1 MVSKFFLIFSLIG
14 LTACST
20 YQLRLQK
27 TRQLLKGQ
35 QYSEAA
41 ASVQEKAFKEG
52 DDQLIYLLDYALIQQ
67 YAGNYDESNKAFQLA
82 DQISE
87 VKDYHSISRIT
98 GSLLLNESLVQ
109 YKGDAFEK
117 ILINAFGSINYLM
130 MNNQESALIEVR
142 RLNEKLRLYREEA
155 KKDFGQNAFAL
166 YVSAMAWEEDGKYD
180 DAYIDYEKV
189 HKLAPHLDFVKKDL
203 IRASIV
209 SQRKEMTKKW
219 KKEFSG
225 VELGEQW
232 KDRENGELVLLYQQG
247 WGPRKRPNPVWLR
260 VPKLYPLRSRT
271 AKARLDITGA
281 IGAETE
287 KLFSVEQV
295 AIQTL
300 DDEYA
305 GLIAKRIAG
314 RVVKD
319 TVANEIGKKN
329 KGLGNLARLAMDI
342 VDQADLRQWSTLPQ
356 SLQVARVYLK
366 EGTYKVR
373 VQGLTGAGVPSG
385 ESMPEK
391 EIVIQKGKKTFLNW
405 RSFY

>member
-1 MVSKFFLIFSLIG
+1 MTGKFKSRTLALI
-14 LTACST
+14 TC
-20 YQLRLQK
+20 
-27 TRQLLKGQ
+27 LLVMGCQ
-35 QYSEAA
+35 S
-41 ASVQEKAFKEG
+41 SPVEKAVKLDPVQGTEANIASLTQVVNKNPNSAEAYNVRGTAYGRAGQNRAALEDFTRALQLNPKFY
-52 DDQLIYLLDYALIQQ
+52 QAYANRALIYRQV
-67 YAGNYDESNKAFQLA
+67 GEPSNA
-82 DQISE
+82 I
-87 VKDYHSISRIT
+87 KDYT
-98 GSLLLNESLVQ
+98 KAL
-109 YKGDAFEK
+109 K
-117 ILINAFGSINYLM
+117 INP
-130 MNNQESALIEVR
+130 Q
-142 RLNEKLRLYREEA
+142 
-155 KKDFGQNAFAL
+155 
-166 YVSAMAWEEDGKYD
+166 YD

-247 WGPRKRPNPVWLR
+247 WGARKRPNPVWLR